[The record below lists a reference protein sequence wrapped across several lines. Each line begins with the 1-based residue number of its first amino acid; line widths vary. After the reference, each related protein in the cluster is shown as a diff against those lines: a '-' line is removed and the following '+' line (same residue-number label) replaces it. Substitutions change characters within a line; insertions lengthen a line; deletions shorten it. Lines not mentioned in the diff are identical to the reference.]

1 CEWLDQAHDAV
12 KDVDEAE
19 AVILRMQQRYLL
31 DPAAK
36 IVASAEIL
44 DTVERAAKTSAVLR
58 RAGIGRLGVS
68 TCGPTGA
75 SLHQVPIGPAAEALG
90 QEIDEDADLDREV
103 AAGRVDGVERQLRR
117 LVLDEDAAQPALL
130 QVGAGDEGRQERD
143 AAAVHGGVAQDL
155 GVVG

>member
-1 CEWLDQAHDAV
+1 MAGALDRLRRSAPDLAQLDPLSTEVCEWLDQAHDAV

-58 RAGIGRLGVS
+58 RAGIGR
-68 TCGPTGA
+68 
-75 SLHQVPIGPAAEALG
+75 
-90 QEIDEDADLDREV
+90 
-103 AAGRVDGVERQLRR
+103 
-117 LVLDEDAAQPALL
+117 
-130 QVGAGDEGRQERD
+130 
-143 AAAVHGGVAQDL
+143 
-155 GVVG
+155 

>member
-1 CEWLDQAHDAV
+1 M

-58 RAGIGRLGVS
+58 RAGIG
-68 TCGPTGA
+68 
-75 SLHQVPIGPAAEALG
+75 H
-90 QEIDEDADLDREV
+90 
-103 AAGRVDGVERQLRR
+103 
-117 LVLDEDAAQPALL
+117 
-130 QVGAGDEGRQERD
+130 
-143 AAAVHGGVAQDL
+143 
-155 GVVG
+155 